1 MHGNSG
7 RVAALMMNDHDDLRS
22 EMERRFGELR
32 ADMERGFGDI
42 RVEVHQGFG
51 ALRVEMRDRNA
62 DLLKWALVF
71 GATQTAAIAGVV
83 ALLR

>member
-1 MHGNSG
+1 MHGKSG
-7 RVAALMMNDHDDLRS
+7 LAAVSIMNEHDDLRS
-22 EMERRFGELR
+22 DMERRFGEMR
-32 ADMERGFGDI
+32 ADMERRFG
-42 RVEVHQGFG
+42 
-51 ALRVEMRDRNA
+51 EMRDRNA